1 MGTFS
6 TLTNGITELRI
17 RVSKM
22 KVLLILAALLFLVQ
36 NTSAAQMSGFA
47 ARYYQDDG
55 TTSEEPTEVSLFP
68 TITIGKKTVQME
80 VTHLADISSTPI
92 NKDRSARWVCL
103 HDDDG
108 TNYWFISD
116 NEMGAGLL
124 TALVIARDG
133 IHKECAKT
141 KEPVSVSV
149 ANVPLLEA
157 THGNLVAL
165 FGKKEIGKKK
175 AMLFY
180 QETPVQNGFI
190 QSNTVSYYFDG
201 EKVRG
206 VIIGQIT
213 SN

>member
-1 MGTFS
+1 
-6 TLTNGITELRI
+6 
-17 RVSKM
+17 M

-47 ARYYQDDG
+47 ARYYQYDG
-55 TTSEEPTEVSLFP
+55 TTSEEPTEVPLYP

-80 VTHLADISSTPI
+80 VTHLADISSTPV
-92 NKDRSARWVCL
+92 NKDSSACWFCL
-103 HDDDG
+103 HDDDD
-108 TNYWFISD
+108 TNYWFISY
-116 NEMGAGLL
+116 NEMGTGLL
-124 TALVIARDG
+124 TAIAIAIARDG

-141 KEPVSVSV
+141 TEAVKVSV
-149 ANVPLLEA
+149 ANVPLLNA
-157 THGNLVAL
+157 THGNLVKL
-165 FGKKEIGKKK
+165 FGNKEIAKKK

-180 QETPVQNGFI
+180 HETPVQDGFI

>member
-1 MGTFS
+1 MKRLFCLLPLLVAVS
-6 TLTNGITELRI
+6 SHVLATE
-17 RVSKM
+17 M
-22 KVLLILAALLFLVQ
+22 
-36 NTSAAQMSGFA
+36 TGFA
-47 ARYYQDDG
+47 AQYYDEDG
-55 TTSEEPTEVSLFP
+55 SLTEISTAMPLSP
-68 TITIGKKTVQME
+68 TIAIGKQAVQME
-80 VTHLADISSTPI
+80 VTHLADISSTPV
-92 NKDRSARWVCL
+92 NKDSSARWVCL
-103 HDDDG
+103 HDNVG
-108 TNYWFISD
+108 TNYWFILD

-141 KEPVSVSV
+141 TEPVSVSV
-149 ANVPLLEA
+149 ANVPLLKA

-165 FGKKEIGKKK
+165 FGKKEIAKKK

-190 QSNTVSYYFDG
+190 QINTVSYYFDG
-201 EKVRG
+201 EKVGG

>member
-1 MGTFS
+1 MKRLFCLLPLLVAVS
-6 TLTNGITELRI
+6 THVLATE
-17 RVSKM
+17 M
-22 KVLLILAALLFLVQ
+22 
-36 NTSAAQMSGFA
+36 TGFA
-47 ARYYQDDG
+47 TQYYDEGG
-55 TTSEEPTEVSLFP
+55 TLAEISTTMPLSP
-68 TITIGKKTVQME
+68 TIVIGKKTVQME
-80 VTHLADISSTPI
+80 VTHLSDISSTPV
-92 NKDRSARWVCL
+92 NKDSSARWVCL
-103 HDDDG
+103 HDDED

-116 NEMGAGLL
+116 NEMGTGLL

>member
-47 ARYYQDDG
+47 ARYYQYDG
-55 TTSEEPTEVSLFP
+55 TTSEEPTEVPLYP

-80 VTHLADISSTPI
+80 VTHLADISSTPV
-92 NKDRSARWVCL
+92 NKDSSACWFCH
-103 HDDDG
+103 HDDDD

-124 TALVIARDG
+124 TAIAIARDG

-141 KEPVSVSV
+141 TEAVKVSV
-149 ANVPLLEA
+149 ANVPLLNA
-157 THGNLVAL
+157 THGNLVKL
-165 FGKKEIGKKK
+165 FGNKEIAKKK

-180 QETPVQNGFI
+180 HETPVQDGFI

>member
-1 MGTFS
+1 
-6 TLTNGITELRI
+6 
-17 RVSKM
+17 M

-36 NTSAAQMSGFA
+36 NASAAQMSGFA

-55 TTSEEPTEVSLFP
+55 TTPEEPTKVPLYP

-80 VTHLADISSTPI
+80 VTHLADISSTPV
-92 NKDRSARWVCL
+92 NKDRSARWICI

-124 TALVIARDG
+124 TALAIARDG
-133 IHKECAKT
+133 VHKECAKT
-141 KEPVSVSV
+141 TEPVRVSV
-149 ANVPLLEA
+149 ANVPLLNA
-157 THGNLVAL
+157 THGNLVKL
-165 FGKKEIGKKK
+165 FGHKELATKK

-180 QETPVQNGFI
+180 HETPVQDGFI
-190 QSNTVSYYFDG
+190 QSNTVSYSFDD

>member
-6 TLTNGITELRI
+6 TLTNGITVLRI
-17 RVSKM
+17 RVSTM
-22 KVLLILAALLFLVQ
+22 KVLFILATLLFLVQ
-36 NTSAAQMSGFA
+36 NTSAALMSGFA

-55 TTSEEPTEVSLFP
+55 TTSAEPSIVPLSP
-68 TITIGKKTVQME
+68 TITIGKKTMQME
-80 VTHLADISSTPI
+80 VTHLADIFSTPV
-92 NKDRSARWVCL
+92 NKDSSARWVCL
-103 HDDDG
+103 RDDDG

-124 TALVIARDG
+124 TALVIAKDG

-141 KEPVSVSV
+141 MEPVSVSV
-149 ANVPLLEA
+149 ANVPLLNA
-157 THGNLVAL
+157 TPRNLAAL
-165 FGKKEIGKKK
+165 FGMKETAKKK
-175 AMLFY
+175 AMLLY

-190 QSNTVSYYFDG
+190 QSNTVSYYFDD

>member
-1 MGTFS
+1 MPLTS
-6 TLTNGITELRI
+6 TI
-17 RVSKM
+17 
-22 KVLLILAALLFLVQ
+22 A
-36 NTSAAQMSGFA
+36 
-47 ARYYQDDG
+47 
-55 TTSEEPTEVSLFP
+55 
-68 TITIGKKTVQME
+68 IGKKTVQMQ
-80 VTHLADISSTPI
+80 VTHLADISSTPV
-92 NKDRSARWVCL
+92 NKDSSARWVCL

-124 TALVIARDG
+124 TALVIAKDG
-133 IHKECAKT
+133 IHNECAKT
-141 KEPVSVSV
+141 TEPVRVSV
-149 ANVPLLEA
+149 ANVPLLNA
-157 THGNLVAL
+157 THEFSQL
-165 FGKKEIGKKK
+165 FGKKEIAKKK

>member
-1 MGTFS
+1 MGTLP
-6 TLTNGITELRI
+6 TLMNGIIVLRI
-17 RVSKM
+17 RASKM
-22 KVLLILAALLFLVQ
+22 KVMIFLAALLFLVQ

-55 TTSEEPTEVSLFP
+55 TTPEEPTTMPLYP

-80 VTHLADISSTPI
+80 VTHLSDITSTPV
-92 NKDRSARWVCL
+92 NKDSSARWVCL

-124 TALVIARDG
+124 TALAIARDG
-133 IHKECAKT
+133 IHEGCAKT
-141 KEPVSVSV
+141 TEPVRVSV
-149 ANVPLLEA
+149 ANVPLLNA
-157 THGNLVAL
+157 THGNLVTL
-165 FGKKEIGKKK
+165 FGKKEIAKKK

-190 QSNTVSYYFDG
+190 QSNTVSYYFDA

-206 VIIGQIT
+206 VNSRKIG
-213 SN
+213 SK

>member
-1 MGTFS
+1 MKRLFCLLPLLVAVS
-6 TLTNGITELRI
+6 SHVLATE
-17 RVSKM
+17 M
-22 KVLLILAALLFLVQ
+22 
-36 NTSAAQMSGFA
+36 TGFA
-47 ARYYQDDG
+47 AQYYDEDG
-55 TTSEEPTEVSLFP
+55 SLTEISTAMPLSP
-68 TITIGKKTVQME
+68 TIAIGKQAVRME

-92 NKDRSARWVCL
+92 NKDSSARWVCL
-103 HDDDG
+103 HDDED

-116 NEMGAGLL
+116 NEMGTGLL

-149 ANVPLLEA
+149 ANVPLLKA

-165 FGKKEIGKKK
+165 FGKKETAKKK
-175 AMLFY
+175 AMLLY

-190 QSNTVSYYFDG
+190 QSNTVSYYFDD

>member
-1 MGTFS
+1 MMEQRRK
-6 TLTNGITELRI
+6 NAR
-17 RVSKM
+17 
-22 KVLLILAALLFLVQ
+22 
-36 NTSAAQMSGFA
+36 SAPHSI
-47 ARYYQDDG
+47 
-55 TTSEEPTEVSLFP
+55 PV
-68 TITIGKKTVQME
+68 KTVQME
-80 VTHLADISSTPI
+80 VTHLAHLQHTS
-92 NKDRSARWVCL
+92 NKDSSARWVCL

-124 TALVIARDG
+124 SASHINNG

-141 KEPVSVSV
+141 TEPVSSQSLMFHCKC
-149 ANVPLLEA
+149 AWEF
-157 THGNLVAL
+157 THCSAR
-165 FGKKEIGKKK
+165 KIAKKK

>member
-1 MGTFS
+1 MT
-6 TLTNGITELRI
+6 
-17 RVSKM
+17 
-22 KVLLILAALLFLVQ
+22 
-36 NTSAAQMSGFA
+36 GFA
-47 ARYYQDDG
+47 TRYYDEDD
-55 TTSEEPTEVSLFP
+55 SLTEISTAMPLSP
-68 TITIGKKTVQME
+68 TIAIGKQAVQMG
-80 VTHLADISSTPI
+80 VTHLADISSTPV
-92 NKDRSARWVCL
+92 NKDSSARWVCL
-103 HDDDG
+103 YDNVG

-124 TALVIARDG
+124 TALAIAKDG

-141 KEPVSVSV
+141 TEPVKVSV
-149 ANVPLLEA
+149 ANVPLLNA
-157 THGNLVAL
+157 THGNLVKL
-165 FGKKEIGKKK
+165 FGNKEFAKKK

-180 QETPVQNGFI
+180 HETPVQDGFI

>member
-1 MGTFS
+1 
-6 TLTNGITELRI
+6 
-17 RVSKM
+17 M
-22 KVLLILAALLFLVQ
+22 KVLLILAAFLFLVQ

-55 TTSEEPTEVSLFP
+55 ATPEEPTEVLLYP

-80 VTHLADISSTPI
+80 VTHLADISSTPV
-92 NKDRSARWVCL
+92 NKDSSARWVCL

-141 KEPVSVSV
+141 TEPVSVSV
-149 ANVPLLEA
+149 ANVPLLNA
-157 THGNLVAL
+157 THGNLVAS
-165 FGKKEIGKKK
+165 FGEKEIAKKK

-180 QETPVQNGFI
+180 QETPVKNGFI
-190 QSNTVSYYFDG
+190 QSNTVSYYFDS

>member
-1 MGTFS
+1 
-6 TLTNGITELRI
+6 
-17 RVSKM
+17 M
-22 KVLLILAALLFLVQ
+22 KYLFFFLPLLIAA
-36 NTSAAQMSGFA
+36 SAHVSATEMSGFA
-47 ARYYQDDG
+47 SQYYDEDDSLTENS
-55 TTSEEPTEVSLFP
+55 TTVPLFP
-68 TITIGKKTVQME
+68 TIIIGNKTLQME
-80 VTHLADISSTPI
+80 ATHLSDIISSPV
-92 NKDRSARWVCL
+92 NKDSSARWICL

-124 TALVIARDG
+124 TALVIAKDG
-133 IHKECAKT
+133 IHNECAKT
-141 KEPVSVSV
+141 TEPVSVSV
-149 ANVPLLEA
+149 ANVPLLNA
-157 THGNLVAL
+157 THGNLVEL
-165 FGKKEIGKKK
+165 FGKKEIAKKK

-201 EKVRG
+201 KKVRG

>member
-1 MGTFS
+1 
-6 TLTNGITELRI
+6 
-17 RVSKM
+17 M

-36 NTSAAQMSGFA
+36 NAASAQMSGFA

-55 TTSEEPTEVSLFP
+55 TTPEEPTEVPLYP

-80 VTHLADISSTPI
+80 VTHLSDITGSPVE
-92 NKDRSARWVCL
+92 KDRSARWICL

-124 TALVIARDG
+124 TALAIARDG

-141 KEPVSVSV
+141 TEPVRVSV
-149 ANVPLLEA
+149 ANVPLLNA
-157 THGNLVAL
+157 THGNIVKL
-165 FGKKEIGKKK
+165 FGHKELATKK

-180 QETPVQNGFI
+180 HETPVQDGFI
-190 QSNTVSYYFDG
+190 QSNTVSYSFDD

>member
-1 MGTFS
+1 MKRLFCLLPLLVAVS
-6 TLTNGITELRI
+6 SHVLATE
-17 RVSKM
+17 M
-22 KVLLILAALLFLVQ
+22 
-36 NTSAAQMSGFA
+36 TGFA
-47 ARYYQDDG
+47 AQYYDEDG
-55 TTSEEPTEVSLFP
+55 SLTEISTAMPLSP
-68 TITIGKKTVQME
+68 TIAIGKQAVRME
-80 VTHLADISSTPI
+80 VTHLADVSSTPI
-92 NKDRSARWVCL
+92 NKDSSARWVCL
-103 HDDDG
+103 HDDED

-116 NEMGAGLL
+116 NEMGTGLL

-149 ANVPLLEA
+149 ANVPLLNA
-157 THGNLVAL
+157 TPRNLAEL
-165 FGKKEIGKKK
+165 FGMKETAKKK
-175 AMLFY
+175 AMLLY

-190 QSNTVSYYFDG
+190 QSNTVSYYFDD

>member
-1 MGTFS
+1 
-6 TLTNGITELRI
+6 
-17 RVSKM
+17 M

-36 NTSAAQMSGFA
+36 NASAAQMSGFA

-55 TTSEEPTEVSLFP
+55 TTPEEPTKVPLYP

-80 VTHLADISSTPI
+80 VTHLSDITSTPV
-92 NKDRSARWVCL
+92 NKDRSARWICI

-124 TALVIARDG
+124 TALAIARDG

-141 KEPVSVSV
+141 TEPVRVSV
-149 ANVPLLEA
+149 ANVPLLNA
-157 THGNLVAL
+157 THGNLVKL
-165 FGKKEIGKKK
+165 FGHKELATKK

-180 QETPVQNGFI
+180 HETPVQDGFT
-190 QSNTVSYYFDG
+190 QSNTVSYSFDD

>member
-1 MGTFS
+1 MKHLFC
-6 TLTNGITELRI
+6 LLPLLVA
-17 RVSKM
+17 VSSH
-22 KVLLILAALLFLVQ
+22 V
-36 NTSAAQMSGFA
+36 SASEMTGFA
-47 ARYYQDDG
+47 TQYYDEDG
-55 TTSEEPTEVSLFP
+55 SLTEISTIVPLSP

-80 VTHLADISSTPI
+80 VTHLSQIFSTYVEKDSSAHWI
-92 NKDRSARWVCL
+92 CL

-141 KEPVSVSV
+141 TEPVRVSV
-149 ANVPLLEA
+149 ANVPLLNA
-157 THGNLVAL
+157 THGNLVEL
-165 FGKKEIGKKK
+165 FGKKESAKKK

>member
-1 MGTFS
+1 
-6 TLTNGITELRI
+6 
-17 RVSKM
+17 M
-22 KVLLILAALLFLVQ
+22 KVMIILAALLFLVQ
-36 NTSAAQMSGFA
+36 DTSAAQISGFA

-55 TTSEEPTEVSLFP
+55 KTPEEPTTVPISP
-68 TITIGKKTVQME
+68 TITIGQKTILME
-80 VTHLADISSTPI
+80 VSLLSDITNASV
-92 NKDRSARWVCL
+92 NKDSSARWVCL
-103 HDDDG
+103 HEDDD

-124 TALVIARDG
+124 TALVISKDG
-133 IHKECAKT
+133 IHNECAKT
-141 KEPVSVSV
+141 TEPVRVLV
-149 ANVPLLEA
+149 ANVPLLNA
-157 THGNLVAL
+157 THGNLVEL
-165 FGKKEIGKKK
+165 FGKKEIAKKK

-201 EKVRG
+201 EKLRG

>member
-1 MGTFS
+1 MKRLLCLLPLLVAVS
-6 TLTNGITELRI
+6 SHVLATE
-17 RVSKM
+17 M
-22 KVLLILAALLFLVQ
+22 
-36 NTSAAQMSGFA
+36 TGFA
-47 ARYYQDDG
+47 TQYYDEHG
-55 TTSEEPTEVSLFP
+55 SLTEISTAMPLLP
-68 TITIGKKTVQME
+68 TIAIGKQAVRME

-92 NKDRSARWVCL
+92 NKGSSARWVCL

-149 ANVPLLEA
+149 ANVPLLKA

-165 FGKKEIGKKK
+165 FGKKEIAKKK

-180 QETPVQNGFI
+180 QEKPVQNGFI

>member
-1 MGTFS
+1 
-6 TLTNGITELRI
+6 
-17 RVSKM
+17 M
-22 KVLLILAALLFLVQ
+22 KRLFCLLPLLVTVNTHALAAEM
-36 NTSAAQMSGFA
+36 TGFA
-47 ARYYQDDG
+47 TQYYDEGG
-55 TTSEEPTEVSLFP
+55 TLAEISTTMSLFP
-68 TITIGKKTVQME
+68 TITIGKTTVQME
-80 VTHLADISSTPI
+80 VTHLEDISSTAVQKG
-92 NKDRSARWVCL
+92 NSARWVCL

-124 TALVIARDG
+124 TALAIAQDG
-133 IHKECAKT
+133 IHSECAKT
-141 KEPVSVSV
+141 TEHIKVSV
-149 ANVPLLEA
+149 AHLPLLNA
-157 THGNLVAL
+157 TYGNLVEL
-165 FGKKEIGKKK
+165 FGKKEIAKNN

-180 QETPVQNGFI
+180 QETPVQNGFT

>member
-1 MGTFS
+1 MEKQRY
-6 TLTNGITELRI
+6 GIDCQMTYLFFFLP
-17 RVSKM
+17 
-22 KVLLILAALLFLVQ
+22 LLIAA
-36 NTSAAQMSGFA
+36 SAHVSATEMSGFA
-47 ARYYQDDG
+47 SQYYDEDDSLTENS
-55 TTSEEPTEVSLFP
+55 TTVPLSP
-68 TITIGKKTVQME
+68 TITIGKQAVRME
-80 VTHLADISSTPI
+80 VTHLSDISTTPV
-92 NKDRSARWVCL
+92 NKDSSARWVCL

-124 TALVIARDG
+124 TALAIARDG

-141 KEPVSVSV
+141 TEAVKVSV
-149 ANVPLLEA
+149 ANVPLLNA
-157 THGNLVAL
+157 THGNLVEL
-165 FGKKEIGKKK
+165 FGNKEIAKKK

-190 QSNTVSYYFDG
+190 QSNTVSYSFDG
-201 EKVRG
+201 DKVRG